1 MPNPFEN
8 PELFV
13 PQSANSPS
21 PTLDPPADHQFA
33 PRVDPRVD
41 QLSGEIGQLRG
52 KLDQVIRHLKQQA
65 AAQAAPQA
73 APQAG
78 NSPDPQT
85 PYVQVRP
92 DRGYGTTAP
101 RGKHVLR
108 LPSAANAWPYA
119 QGAMFFALILLVI
132 YLSLRQPTDINP
144 DANDMRAAYARSV
157 EAIRNGS
164 NTLATEL
171 RALATQARGS
181 AMTNKELGDKLNESI
196 GRAMLAAAEAPMKA
210 LDEIKPWNTDVVAD
224 RLESAADG
232 FADVAK
238 ATERLKRP

>member
-13 PQSANSPS
+13 PPSANSPS
-21 PTLDPPADHQFA
+21 ATLDPHVD

-65 AAQAAPQA
+65 AAQATPQA
-73 APQAG
+73 APQAA
-78 NSPDPQT
+78 NSPDPQP

-92 DRGYGTTAP
+92 DRGYGASAP

-108 LPSAANAWPYA
+108 LPSPANAWPYA
-119 QGAMFFALILLVI
+119 QGVMFFALILLVI
-132 YLSLRQPTDINP
+132 YLSMRQPTDVNP
-144 DANDMRAAYARSV
+144 DANELRAAYTRSV
-157 EAIRNGS
+157 ESIRNGS

-171 RALATQARGS
+171 RALATQVRGS
-181 AMTNKELGDKLNESI
+181 SMTDKELGDKLNESI
-196 GRAMLAAAEAPMKA
+196 GRAMLSAAEAPMKA